1 MVEDILAPGLRVV
14 FCGINLGFSSAGTGF
29 PFAHPANRFWK
40 VIYQAGFTDRQL
52 KPQEAQHLLD
62 YRCGVTKLVDRPTVQ
77 TNEVSKQELHAGG
90 RKLIE
95 KIEDYQPQALAILG
109 KQAYEQGSASAVHSG
124 NKRSPLVRRR
134 FGCCQ
139 IPAVLSRVSLEKL
152 VEAYRE
158 AGPGAGSAWAIK
170 TPPKRWRL
178 CRGPSAGCGVTP
190 DPAYRLIVQE
200 ATQHFR
206 TARVTQFA
214 PAPSL
219 RSDGYVRG

>member
-14 FCGINLGFSSAGTGF
+14 FCGINPGLSSAGTGF

-77 TNEVSKQELHAGG
+77 ANEVSKQELHAGG

-95 KIEDYQPQALAILG
+95 KIEDYQPQALAILAN
-109 KQAYEQGSASAVHSG
+109 KHMNRDSASAVHSGG

-139 IPAVLSRVSLEKL
+139 IPAV
-152 VEAYRE
+152 
-158 AGPGAGSAWAIK
+158 
-170 TPPKRWRL
+170 
-178 CRGPSAGCGVTP
+178 
-190 DPAYRLIVQE
+190 
-200 ATQHFR
+200 
-206 TARVTQFA
+206 
-214 PAPSL
+214 
-219 RSDGYVRG
+219 

>member
-14 FCGINLGFSSAGTGF
+14 FCGINPGLSSAGTGF

-77 TNEVSKQELHAGG
+77 ANEVSKQELHAGGLHAGG

-109 KQAYEQGSASAVHSG
+109 KQAYEQGFSQRGAQWGKQTLTIGSTQIWVLPNPSG
-124 NKRSPLVRRR
+124 
-134 FGCCQ
+134 
-139 IPAVLSRVSLEKL
+139 LSRVSLEKL

-158 AGPGAGSAWAIK
+158 LDQA
-170 TPPKRWRL
+170 L
-178 CRGPSAGCGVTP
+178 V
-190 DPAYRLIVQE
+190 
-200 ATQHFR
+200 
-206 TARVTQFA
+206 
-214 PAPSL
+214 
-219 RSDGYVRG
+219 VRGR

>member
-1 MVEDILAPGLRVV
+1 MRIFWLQVTGRVLRYQPW
-14 FCGINLGFSSAGTGF
+14 LSSAGTGF

-77 TNEVSKQELHAGG
+77 ANEVSKQELHAGG

-109 KQAYEQGSASAVHSG
+109 KQAYEQGFSQRGAQWG
-124 NKRSPLVRRR
+124 NKLSPLVRRR

-139 IPAVLSRVSLEKL
+139 IPAV
-152 VEAYRE
+152 
-158 AGPGAGSAWAIK
+158 
-170 TPPKRWRL
+170 
-178 CRGPSAGCGVTP
+178 
-190 DPAYRLIVQE
+190 
-200 ATQHFR
+200 
-206 TARVTQFA
+206 
-214 PAPSL
+214 
-219 RSDGYVRG
+219 

>member
-1 MVEDILAPGLRVV
+1 MYKDKEELNEISKKNTPDLKELSNKFINDLLEIGVNLNMVEDILAPGLRVV
-14 FCGINLGFSSAGTGF
+14 FCGINPGLSSAGTGF

-77 TNEVSKQELHAGG
+77 ANEVSKQELHAGG

-109 KQAYEQGSASAVHSG
+109 KQAYEQGFSQRGAQWGKQTLTIGSTQIWVLPNPSG
-124 NKRSPLVRRR
+124 
-134 FGCCQ
+134 
-139 IPAVLSRVSLEKL
+139 LSRVSLEKL

-158 AGPGAGSAWAIK
+158 LDQA
-170 TPPKRWRL
+170 L
-178 CRGPSAGCGVTP
+178 V
-190 DPAYRLIVQE
+190 
-200 ATQHFR
+200 
-206 TARVTQFA
+206 
-214 PAPSL
+214 
-219 RSDGYVRG
+219 VRGR

>member
-14 FCGINLGFSSAGTGF
+14 FCGINPGLSSAGTGF

-77 TNEVSKQELHAGG
+77 ANEVSKQELHAGG

-109 KQAYEQGSASAVHSG
+109 KQAYEQDSASAVHSG
-124 NKRSPLVRRR
+124 GNKLSPLVRRR
-134 FGCCQ
+134 FGSCQ
-139 IPAVLSRVSLEKL
+139 IPAV
-152 VEAYRE
+152 
-158 AGPGAGSAWAIK
+158 
-170 TPPKRWRL
+170 
-178 CRGPSAGCGVTP
+178 
-190 DPAYRLIVQE
+190 
-200 ATQHFR
+200 
-206 TARVTQFA
+206 
-214 PAPSL
+214 
-219 RSDGYVRG
+219 